1 VSYAI
6 GVTNGREKAFFLDLG
21 FWIFDPFCYHNLV
34 DRKLKKLLSCIAVL
48 AILAIM
54 SGTSFAQVTPLQD
67 LAPEVLA
74 ARATNDAAA
83 VGVYRQGL
91 ASILGYLDTNPQ
103 VLIPD
108 NPDLPS
114 RAQKEELWRTWQS
127 YLDYHLALESIRQY
141 YSNYWRLRDGASR
154 KKAFRVLYAS
164 FLAQYRFALQFLDRT
179 DQHPLDDKILN
190 DPVPEMGLP
199 SGTYADFKFR
209 YLSVLRAGE
218 FASLQV
224 IDSTFQ
230 KETGKLSSGMEED
243 SSVIWEMG
251 KGRGE
256 KLTLKNAVQV
266 VKNQGFKAWFPV
278 QAGVSQLM
286 GDIKVQRQG
295 QFLITHDQVR
305 ELIPDLLPG
314 DVIITRRE
322 WFLSNV
328 GLPGFWSHASMY
340 IGTLEERKRFFS
352 GDDVAEWVKSEGG
365 VGGDLEALLMEK
377 YPVAYARF
385 SEPDEAGHER
395 RVIEAV
401 GEGVIFTTAEH
412 AIGADSIAILR
423 PRLSALEKVK
433 AIVRSFH
440 YSGRPYD
447 FNFDFTTD
455 SSLVC
460 SELIYKSYEPSNK
473 MKGLKLPLVKV
484 AGRPVTP
491 PNNIARMFDEEYG
504 FDKQQFELVI
514 FLDGFEKSG
523 KAVRGDLEEFR
534 KSWKRPN
541 WHILV
546 QK

>member
-1 VSYAI
+1 M
-6 GVTNGREKAFFLDLG
+6 
-21 FWIFDPFCYHNLV
+21 
-34 DRKLKKLLSCIAVL
+34 DRILKKLLSCAAVL

-54 SGTSFAQVTPLQD
+54 SGTASAQVTPLKD
-67 LAPEVLA
+67 LSPDDLA
-74 ARATNDAAA
+74 ARAAGDAAA
-83 VGVYRQGL
+83 VQIYRQGL
-91 ASILGYLDTNPQ
+91 ASILTYIDENPQ
-103 VLIPD
+103 VLAPE
-108 NPDLPS
+108 NSQLPS
-114 RAQKEELWRTWQS
+114 RVHKEELWRTWQS

-141 YSNYWRLRDGASR
+141 YSDYWRLKDHASR
-154 KKAFRVLYAS
+154 KEAFRLLYAS
-164 FLAQYRFALQFLDRT
+164 FLTQYRFALQFLDRT
-179 DQHPLDDKILN
+179 DRHPLDDKILN

-199 SGTYADFKFR
+199 AGTYADFKFR
-209 YLSVLRAGE
+209 YLSVVRAGE

-230 KETGKLSSGMEED
+230 KETDAFGSSIEED
-243 SSVIWEMG
+243 SSIIWEMG

-266 VKNQGFKAWFPV
+266 IKNQGFKAWFPV

-286 GDIKVQRQG
+286 GDIKLARPG
-295 QFLITHDQVR
+295 QFLISQEQVR
-305 ELIPDLLPG
+305 VLIPDLLPG

-328 GLPGFWSHASMY
+328 GLPGFWSHAALY
-340 IGTLEERKRFFS
+340 IGTAEERDRYFS
-352 GDDVAEWVKSEGG
+352 GEDVTEWVQSQGG
-365 VGGDLEALLMEK
+365 VGGNLEALLQEK

-385 SEPDEAGHER
+385 IEPDEAGHMR

-423 PRLSALEKVK
+423 PKLSPMDKAK
-433 AIVRSFH
+433 AIMRSFH

-455 SSLVC
+455 STLVC
-460 SELIYKSYEPSNK
+460 SELIYKSYEPSPESPPDSSFA
-473 MKGLKLPLVKV
+473 MKGLNLPLVKV

-491 PNNIARMFDEEYG
+491 PNDIARMFDEEYG
-504 FDKQQFELVI
+504 SDKQQLDLVV
-514 FLDGFEKSG
+514 FLDGFEKAG
-523 KAVRGDLEEFR
+523 NAVRGDLEEFR
-534 KSWKRPN
+534 KSWQRPN